1 MMGDFVSLVRGIVGA
16 TVIVLAEKL
25 TDLGERIIGMHD
37 PEPRMPEHGDGADAA
52 MPVQDPITPE
62 AAAMLEPRPR
72 PTPPAPTRQ
81 PLAGSVESRM
91 MKARA
96 F

>member
-1 MMGDFVSLVRGIVGA
+1 MMASVRGIVGA
-16 TVIVLAEKL
+16 TVLMLAEKL

-72 PTPPAPTRQ
+72 PTPPAPARQ
-81 PLAGSVESRM
+81 PPAGSVEARM